1 MKRRTDVH
9 LKQAKHK
16 GTENVSRRESQKFN
30 ETEIVTSRHFED
42 ASEPLAS
49 PTLQDLRQG
58 RFPSRLILTQFLH
71 HQDCRET
78 FITSPF
84 SLFLEKHFPSVLK
97 RRPRSGVRENKTTE
111 SFHAPA
117 VLISR
122 RKVSGCDL
130 FAGSDAV
137 NAQVGSFFFY
147 WLRVSRRWTFLIR
160 LSQDVRDEL
169 RNVLRRNLGSLFT
182 VMKHE
187 IEFFECFLVNG
198 TLKVP
203 FPDALTRAI

>member
-16 GTENVSRRESQKFN
+16 ETESVSCRESQKFN
-30 ETEIVTSRHFED
+30 ETEIVTSRRFEG
-42 ASEPLAS
+42 ASEPLTS

-71 HQDCRET
+71 NQDCRET
-78 FITSPF
+78 FVTSPF
-84 SLFLEKHFPSVLK
+84 VLSFLRTHFPSVLK

-122 RKVSGCDL
+122 RKVCDL

-147 WLRVSRRWTFLIR
+147 WLRLFL
-160 LSQDVRDEL
+160 
-169 RNVLRRNLGSLFT
+169 
-182 VMKHE
+182 
-187 IEFFECFLVNG
+187 
-198 TLKVP
+198 
-203 FPDALTRAI
+203 